1 MSSVILK
8 LKAETGFLAAGGEC
22 VSQFRPAVLPLTA
35 KVQSWIDE
43 GKVEVLMN
51 PSPDDLTDSG
61 FAQKLL
67 ANGGNVEKTL
77 AGTQPAPKPAAQAK
91 KAAKE

>member
-1 MSSVILK
+1 MPSVLIQ
-8 LKAETGFLAAGGEC
+8 LKADAGFLIDNREC
-22 VSQFRPAVLPLTA
+22 LSRFRPAVFPLTT

-77 AGTQPAPKPAAQAK
+77 AGIQPVAKPAAPAK
-91 KAAKE
+91 KVAKE